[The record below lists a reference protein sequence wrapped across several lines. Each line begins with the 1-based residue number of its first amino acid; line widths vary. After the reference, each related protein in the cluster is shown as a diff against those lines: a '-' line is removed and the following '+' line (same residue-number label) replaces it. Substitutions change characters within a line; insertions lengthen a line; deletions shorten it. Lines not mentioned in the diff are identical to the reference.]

1 MKTRRDELIEEYY
14 KVLAETLEYTRYES
28 IPTLEDLIYEL
39 RSRELYGLFGLFAF
53 LPMVTM
59 PKELSNDTS
68 IEAFTNEEYTAK
80 KLAAVFEREQLQEYM
95 RFGLKR
101 FEILGVL
108 DEY

>member
-28 IPTLEDLIYEL
+28 IPTLEDLKYEL

-68 IEAFTNEEYTAK
+68 IEAFTNEEYTTK

-101 FEILGVL
+101 FEKLGVL